1 MSNPLVL
8 REDDLKLMLAA
19 NAHLGSKNQDP
30 NMGRYV
36 WRRKMDGVYV
46 INLGMTWEKLC
57 LAARVIVA
65 IENPEDVVAVSA
77 REYGRRAVFKYAQH
91 TGSSYIGS
99 RYVPGTL
106 TNQIQRKFI
115 EPRVLLVADPATDSQ
130 PVLEASYMNIPTI
143 AFCNTEAPLKNIDI
157 AIPCNTNGK
166 NSIALMFW
174 LLAREVLRM
183 RAVILRTEPWN
194 VMVDLFMY
202 REPEEVA
209 EQQAKAAEDAAAAV
223 ETPAAATD
231 FVPETTDGKVGE
243 WGAPEET
250 SGGLQG
256 YQGETQT
263 QNANWQQGQAAPQQG
278 QAPPADWQAQ
288 GQTNQDWNA
297 QAPTQQFNQQ

>member
-1 MSNPLVL
+1 MSNPEL

-19 NAHLGSKNQDP
+19 HVHLGAKNQDP
-30 NMGRYV
+30 NMARYV
-36 WRRKMDGVYV
+36 WRRRMDGVFV

-77 REYGRRAVFKYAQH
+77 RDFGRRAVFKYAQH

-130 PVLEASYMNIPTI
+130 PLLEASYMNIPTI
-143 AFCNTEAPLKNIDI
+143 AFCNTDAPIKNVDI
-157 AIPCNTNGK
+157 AIPCNSNGK

-202 REPEEVA
+202 REPEEV
-209 EQQAKAAEDAAAAV
+209 EQQAKAAEEAAAA
-223 ETPAAATD
+223 EPTTAAAAE
-231 FVPETTDGKVGE
+231 FVPEATDGKIGE
-243 WGAPEET
+243 WGAQEET
-250 SGGLQG
+250 SGLQG
-256 YQGETQT
+256 YQGDTQ
-263 QNANWQQGQAAPQQG
+263 NWQQGQG
-278 QAPPADWQAQ
+278 QPPADWQAQ
-288 GQTNQDWNA
+288 GQPNPDWNA
-297 QAPTQQFNQQ
+297 QAQQQQFQQQ